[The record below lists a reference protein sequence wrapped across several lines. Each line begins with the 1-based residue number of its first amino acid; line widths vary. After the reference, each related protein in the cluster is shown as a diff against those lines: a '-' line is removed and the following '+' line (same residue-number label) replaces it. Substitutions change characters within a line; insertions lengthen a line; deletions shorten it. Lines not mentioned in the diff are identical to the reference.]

1 MPHSAP
7 ISLPYEDWMA
17 AFLSVDETMDD
28 IDYGRKYGG
37 MFENIVTNMGD
48 SNCLQSFVDAINGA
62 NVLGE
67 FVLALVY
74 TPDDKLSDENQ
85 KRLAGVAMYPK
96 GCLAIASQRTDWT
109 AVEIFICCWLDED
122 REPYS
127 ENAHKDVLSDDTLR
141 EALEDTMTYA
151 STVFEY
157 QQRTHHFG
165 VVLVGSWAWL
175 ERWDHAGVVRSST
188 FDYQQDPA
196 KLARFLSRVAHA
208 SAEARG
214 HDTTAT
220 RVLEPSAD
228 HDSLRYWAAKAEDY
242 ATDPRL
248 AKDDYVGKLFAD
260 SLNQA
265 RAWWRIRVADDKH
278 GVKDFLVGKPTFA
291 SQGVIGR
298 GTRGYIALSIS
309 DPGTPLVYLK
319 DCWRVVHGRSGLEG
333 DILLYLN
340 AKGVKNIPTA
350 LYHGDVADQRTVSQD
365 LYKCAKPGC
374 RVGVVVDNAVPT
386 REVDEVVQDA
396 NGFRESVEGALD
408 DSGTQLKD
416 RAEEVARHS
425 GDASYSGGLTEE
437 REEYSLSTHCH
448 YRLVVREVGL
458 PLKEF
463 PTGRILVWAVR
474 DAVIA
479 HQDAYTKAQVMHR
492 DISVGNI
499 LIVPPHSKNKKAT
512 HQGLLAD
519 WELSKRLDDCA
530 VEAHRPDPMGT
541 WQFMSVHIQ
550 DHPESQVEIAD
561 ELESFLHVLIY
572 CAIRYLPHTCENV
585 GDFMHHY
592 FDDGVRKQET
602 DYTCGLLKATIIKTG
617 ELITRS
623 RIPIVFLRCPQGS
636 ADDPDP
642 TPRNP
647 SELSK
652 ESSQRSESP
661 LTVSQ
666 EDMHPINGVIMT
678 PLLQC
683 ITARYRLLYPQ
694 LRNNEGSAVK
704 ALLASCNESDDDEPS
719 NGNEDPLGAQTKL
732 KSQSKKIETH
742 KYMIRLLSTASDA
755 NAHLWPGP
763 EDRLADQLDPTFHP
777 DKQKKIREQ
786 RAAPAAKPG
795 PQPASK
801 RPRSTTPIADPGEQP
816 VSKRLRDSA
825 SRG

>member
-1 MPHSAP
+1 MPHSARP
-7 ISLPYEDWMA
+7 ICLSYDDWVA
-17 AFLSVDETMDD
+17 AFFSTDESVEDD
-28 IDYGRKYGG
+28 SKYGG
-37 MFENIVTNMGD
+37 MFKNIVTDMGEG
-48 SNCLQSFVDAINGA
+48 NCLQSFVNAINGA
-62 NVLGE
+62 NVLGD

-74 TPDDKLSDENQ
+74 TPDDELFDENQ

-109 AVEIFICCWLDED
+109 AVEVFICCWLDED

-127 ENAHKDVLSDDTLR
+127 ENAHTDVLSDDTLR

-151 STVFEY
+151 STVFEH
-157 QQRTHHFG
+157 QQRTHYFG
-165 VVLVGSWAWL
+165 VVLVGSWVWL

-220 RVLEPSAD
+220 RVLETSAD
-228 HDSLRYWAAKAEDY
+228 HDILRNWAAKAEDY

-291 SQGVIGR
+291 AQGVIGR

-425 GDASYSGGLTEE
+425 GDASHSGGLTEE
-437 REEYSLSTHCH
+437 REECPLSTHPSRH

-499 LIVPPHSKNKKAT
+499 LIIPPHSKNKKAT
-512 HQGLLAD
+512 YQGLLAD

-550 DHPESQVEIAD
+550 DYPESQVEIAD

-572 CAIRYLPHTCENV
+572 CAIRYLPHTCEDV

-602 DYTCGLLKATIIKTG
+602 DYTCGFLKATIIKTG

-623 RIPIVFLRCPQGS
+623 HVPIIFLRRPHAS
-636 ADDPDP
+636 AGDPD
-642 TPRNP
+642 TQSMEP
-647 SELSK
+647 SQLSK
-652 ESSQRSESP
+652 KSSNLWTKP
-661 LTVSQ
+661 AKVAK
-666 EDMHPINGVIMT
+666 EDMHPINRVIT
-678 PLLQC
+678 YLLEC
-683 ITARYRLLYPQ
+683 FTARYSLLYPKV
-694 LRNNEGSAVK
+694 REEYDSEDDEDFPNGFSFSK
-704 ALLASCNESDDDEPS
+704 ALGCDKGALRAHNKLISTFTAKQIESHIHM
-719 NGNEDPLGAQTKL
+719 
-732 KSQSKKIETH
+732 IE
-742 KYMIRLLSTASDA
+742 LLNQASDEK
-755 NAHLWPGP
+755 AHRWPGP
-763 EDRLADQLDPTFHP
+763 EDRLADQLDSSLLPTRAA
-777 DKQKKIREQ
+777 KVREK
-786 RAAPAAKPG
+786 RAAPAADTDQ
-795 PQPASK
+795 QPARK
-801 RPRSTTPIADPGEQP
+801 RRC
-816 VSKRLRDSA
+816 SA
-825 SRG
+825 AFQV